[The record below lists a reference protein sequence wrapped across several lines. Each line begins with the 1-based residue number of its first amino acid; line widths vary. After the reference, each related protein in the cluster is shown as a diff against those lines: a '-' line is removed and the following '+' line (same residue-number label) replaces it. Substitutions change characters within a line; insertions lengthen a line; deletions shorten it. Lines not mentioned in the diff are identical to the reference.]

1 MTDTDLA
8 GIFVSVCLLTYNR
21 AGSLRRS
28 VDSLLN
34 QSHTNLELIINDNCS
49 TDGTENVGRE
59 YERRDRRVRYF
70 RNPKNVGYTGNQNLA
85 LERASSEYVAL
96 VHDGDIYDPDL
107 LLKWLRALERHSSA
121 ALAFNAL
128 NRLDEHGAVV
138 KTYTHPYQELVPGR
152 LLLEEMLCRPDSPIF
167 GIVMVRKSKIV
178 EAGLFDV
185 SLVWL
190 SDVDMWMRLLL
201 RSDAA
206 YVSEAL
212 VSIAPREKNHP
223 VRIGNWDIM
232 LERERIYNENF
243 RRHFDR
249 RSVVGGDLARRM
261 KRMLA
266 RERLIWLLWC
276 LRRGRFCAFLN
287 GVKYCIQHRPLRRE

>member
-1 MTDTDLA
+1 MTDSDLA

-21 AGSLRRS
+21 AASLRRS
-28 VDSLLN
+28 IDSLLS

-49 TDGTENVGRE
+49 SDYTENLGRE

-70 RNPKNVGYTGNQNLA
+70 RNSKNVGYTGNQNLA

-96 VHDGDIYDPDL
+96 VHDGDIYDSNL
-107 LLKWLRALERHSSA
+107 LLKWLRALQRHSSA

-128 NRLDEHGAVV
+128 NRLDEHGIVV
-138 KTYTHPYQELVPGR
+138 RTYTHPYKELVPGR
-152 LLLEEMLCRPDSPIF
+152 ALFEEMLCRPDSPIF
-167 GIVMVRKSKIV
+167 GIVMVRKSKIL
-178 EAGLFDV
+178 EAGHFDV
-185 SLVWL
+185 SFVWL
-190 SDVDMWMRLLL
+190 SDVDMWLRLLL

-212 VSIAPREKNHP
+212 ISIAPREKAHP

-232 LERERIYNENF
+232 LERESIYNKNF
-243 RRHFDR
+243 HRHLDG
-249 RSVVGGDLARRM
+249 RSAVGSDLARRM

-266 RERLIWLLWC
+266 RERLIWMLWC
-276 LRRGRFCAFLN
+276 LRRGRVGAFLN
-287 GVKYCIQHRPLRRE
+287 GVKYCIQQPLLRRE